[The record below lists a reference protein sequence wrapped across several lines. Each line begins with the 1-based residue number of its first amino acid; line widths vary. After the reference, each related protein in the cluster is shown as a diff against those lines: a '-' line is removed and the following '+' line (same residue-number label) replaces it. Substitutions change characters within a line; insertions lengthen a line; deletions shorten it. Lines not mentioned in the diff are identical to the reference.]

1 MPLSLRHLDLFRLLM
16 QVRNVTETARLQR
29 VSQPAVSLA
38 LKALEAELGIKL
50 FLRRGGHII
59 PTVESHALLREVER
73 LFQQLGAVENRAME
87 LRDANAGHLAVGSI
101 PTLAGSVLP
110 RAVALY
116 RAERPRVRLTM
127 NGHDKA
133 ELTRLIRLEEL
144 DMALA
149 YSPVDDATVAVDP
162 IMRTAMLCLLP
173 RQHVLANKKTINLSQ
188 LLGQNLI
195 MHPSTPP
202 SIVLHERSTTLG
214 TRLEATV
221 EANLSLGAVALVRQ
235 GVGIFV
241 TEPIILLSGIA
252 DDLEARP
259 FEPETPLVLTS
270 IYTRRRPVPR
280 LLTPFMAKLRQALNE
295 ARSDLRRR
303 GFEMTLL

>member
-101 PTLAGSVLP
+101 PTLAGSVCHARLRCTARTD
-110 RAVALY
+110 RAL
-116 RAERPRVRLTM
+116 RLTM

-149 YSPVDDATVAVDP
+149 YSPVDDATVVVDP

-173 RQHVLANKKTINLSQ
+173 RQHVLANKKNHQPEPTPRAEPHYASQ
-188 LLGQNLI
+188 HATQHRPARAVDNPWN
-195 MHPSTPP
+195 PSGSHSGSEPVPGRSRTRAARGRD
-202 SIVLHERSTTLG
+202 SIRNRTDHSF
-214 TRLEATV
+214 
-221 EANLSLGAVALVRQ
+221 
-235 GVGIFV
+235 VG
-241 TEPIILLSGIA
+241 
-252 DDLEARP
+252 D
-259 FEPETPLVLTS
+259 
-270 IYTRRRPVPR
+270 RRRSR
-280 LLTPFMAKLRQALNE
+280 GE
-295 ARSDLRRR
+295 AVRAGNTSGVD
-303 GFEMTLL
+303 FD